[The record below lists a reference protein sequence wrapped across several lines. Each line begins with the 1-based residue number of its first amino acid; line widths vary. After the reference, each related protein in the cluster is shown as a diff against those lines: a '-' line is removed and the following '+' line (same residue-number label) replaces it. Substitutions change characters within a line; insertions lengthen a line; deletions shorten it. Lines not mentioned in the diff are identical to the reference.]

1 MPNRDPDPNCKD
13 CKGTGK
19 ITLAL
24 SVVDCECRAPAG
36 GAPAEEDDDAFRELL
51 DQLRSIGPPD
61 TATSGGQVPPVFL
74 SFGGPGEPAP
84 QSGP

>member
-1 MPNRDPDPNCKD
+1 MPGHDPDPNCKD

-19 ITLAL
+19 ITLAR
-24 SVVDCECRAPAG
+24 SVVDCGCRAPD
-36 GAPAEEDDDAFRELL
+36 APAEEDDDAFRELL
-51 DQLRSIGPPD
+51 DQLRSIGPPG
-61 TATSGGQVPPVFL
+61 TATSGGGQVPPVFL